1 MKKIYASLTLCTVL
15 TCLSE
20 CAYAPHNNL
29 SAERVS
35 ASSIQHTSS
44 SKHEASVE
52 EITNKLPGHVYLKGI
67 AFQDTQ
73 KPYYLAI
80 NYAAINNNQHTFEKS
95 WTSVK
100 TKRILLHNATILLS
114 AVQNADSVHF
124 TINTTVP
131 QTITITR
138 KELTDFYGR
147 DLWNYNDVKQVWK
160 EKFEGQQEKIEEFYD
175 AHPITEMQ

>member
-15 TCLSE
+15 TCLSG

-35 ASSIQHTSS
+35 ASSIHHTSS
-44 SKHEASVE
+44 LEHETSVK
-52 EITNKLPGHVYLKGI
+52 EIANTLPGHVYLKGI
-67 AFQDTQ
+67 TFQGTQ

-80 NYAAINNNQHTFEKS
+80 NYAATNNQHTFEKS

-114 AVQNADSVHF
+114 AVQNIDSVHF

-138 KELTDFYGR
+138 KELTDFYGIN
-147 DLWNYNDVKQVWK
+147 LQNYNDVKQVWK
-160 EKFEGQQEKIEEFYD
+160 TKYKGQQEKIDEFYD

>member
-1 MKKIYASLTLCTVL
+1 MKKIYASLSICSVL
-15 TCLSE
+15 TCLSG

-35 ASSIQHTSS
+35 ASSIHHTSS
-44 SKHEASVE
+44 LEHETSIE
-52 EITNKLPGHVYLKGI
+52 EITNKLPGHFYLKGI
-67 AFQDTQ
+67 TFQNAQ

-80 NYAAINNNQHTFEKS
+80 NYTAIDNQHTFEKS

-100 TKRILLHNATILLS
+100 TKRTLLHNATILLS
-114 AVQNADSVHF
+114 VVQNVDSVHF

-138 KELTDFYGR
+138 KELTDFYGI
-147 DLWNYNDVKQVWK
+147 DLRNYNDVNQVWK
-160 EKFEGQQEKIEEFYD
+160 AKYEGQQEKIDEFYD

>member
-1 MKKIYASLTLCTVL
+1 MKKIDASLTLCIVL
-15 TCLSE
+15 TCLSG
-20 CAYAPHNNL
+20 CTYAPPNNL

-35 ASSIQHTSS
+35 ASSIYHTSS
-44 SKHEASVE
+44 LERDTSIE

-67 AFQDTQ
+67 TFQNAQ

-80 NYAAINNNQHTFEKS
+80 NYAATDNQHAFEKS

-100 TKRILLHNATILLS
+100 TKRTLLHNATILLS
-114 AVQNADSVHF
+114 AVQNVDSVHF

-138 KELTDFYGR
+138 KELTDFYGT
-147 DLWNYNDVKQVWK
+147 DLRNYKDGTQAWK
-160 EKFEGQQEKIEEFYD
+160 AKYEGQQEKIEEFYD

>member
-1 MKKIYASLTLCTVL
+1 MKKIYTSLTLCTVF
-15 TCLSE
+15 TWLSG

-35 ASSIQHTSS
+35 ASSIHHTSS
-44 SKHEASVE
+44 LERDTSIE

-73 KPYYLAI
+73 KPSYLAI
-80 NYAAINNNQHTFEKS
+80 NYAATDNQHMFEKC
-95 WTSVK
+95 WTSFK
-100 TKRILLHNATILLS
+100 TKRTLLHNATILLS
-114 AVQNADSVHF
+114 AVQNVDSVHF

-138 KELTDFYGR
+138 KELTDFYGT
-147 DLWNYNDVKQVWK
+147 DLRNYNDANQVWK
-160 EKFEGQQEKIEEFYD
+160 EKYEGQQEKIDKFYD
-175 AHPITEMQ
+175 AHPIREMQ

>member
-1 MKKIYASLTLCTVL
+1 MKKIYTSLTLCTVF
-15 TCLSE
+15 TWLSG

-35 ASSIQHTSS
+35 ASSIHHTSS
-44 SKHEASVE
+44 LERDTSIE

-80 NYAAINNNQHTFEKS
+80 NYAATDNQHMFEKG

-100 TKRILLHNATILLS
+100 TKRTLLHNATILLS
-114 AVQNADSVHF
+114 AVQNVDSVHF

-138 KELTDFYGR
+138 KELTDFYGT
-147 DLWNYNDVKQVWK
+147 DLRNYNDANQVWK
-160 EKFEGQQEKIEEFYD
+160 EKYEGQQEKIDKFYD

>member
-1 MKKIYASLTLCTVL
+1 MKKIYTSLTLCTVF
-15 TCLSE
+15 TWLSG
-20 CAYAPHNNL
+20 CAYVPHNNL

-35 ASSIQHTSS
+35 ASSIQYTSS

-67 AFQDTQ
+67 TFQDTQ
-73 KPYYLAI
+73 KPYYLSI
-80 NYAAINNNQHTFEKS
+80 NYAAINNQHTFEKS

-138 KELTDFYGR
+138 KELTDFYGI
-147 DLWNYNDVKQVWK
+147 DLRNYNDVKQVWK